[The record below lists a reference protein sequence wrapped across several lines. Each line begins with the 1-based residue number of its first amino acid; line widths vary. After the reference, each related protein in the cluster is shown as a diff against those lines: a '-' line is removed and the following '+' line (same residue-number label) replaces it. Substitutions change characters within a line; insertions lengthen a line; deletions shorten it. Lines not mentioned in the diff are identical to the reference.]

1 VGIGYTEML
10 LVGIVALLVLGPE
23 KLPGFARTVGGLV
36 RKARESF
43 FSIKREIEREIE
55 KTDIRKDMELDL
67 NAPLAT
73 PDPVTPEVAP
83 TVTPEP
89 AVKNHDA
96 P

>member
-23 KLPGFARTVGGLV
+23 KLPGFARTVGGFV

-73 PDPVTPEVAP
+73 PDPLNPAAP
-83 TVTPEP
+83 TTLTPEP
-89 AVKNHDA
+89 AAKHHDA
-96 P
+96 T